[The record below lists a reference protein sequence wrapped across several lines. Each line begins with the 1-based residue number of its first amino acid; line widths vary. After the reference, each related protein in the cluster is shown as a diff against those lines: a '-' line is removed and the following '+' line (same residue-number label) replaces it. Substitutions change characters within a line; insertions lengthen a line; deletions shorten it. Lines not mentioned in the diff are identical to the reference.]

1 MTLEQLEAYRANR
14 AELEA
19 IGEELT
25 GEEVTVAVKSAST
38 FPYSPRTATLSGLP
52 PTDRVKTL
60 LDRQARL
67 RVSCAAVERFMEE
80 IEDDEL
86 RTIIRLRFIASGRK
100 PSWLEIA
107 LKLGYRSEHTPYRK
121 LTDYLLNLHKNGE

>member
-19 IGEELT
+19 VTDELT
-25 GEEVTVAVKSAST
+25 GEEVTVAVLSAST
-38 FPYSPRTATLSGLP
+38 FPYSQHTATQDGLP
-52 PTDRVKTL
+52 PTERVKAL
-60 LDRQARL
+60 LARQARL
-67 RVSCAAVERFMEE
+67 RTACTAVERFAES

-100 PSWLEIA
+100 PSWFEIA

-121 LTDYLLNLHKNGE
+121 LTDYLLSLHKNGE